1 MTIAPN
7 SPNRCERV
15 VGDQQ
20 CLSERMDGSK
30 YCPYHTT
37 TARNTKDKL
46 RAYMLTNN
54 LLSEPADRHVAAEEL
69 KSLREEI
76 ASLRGMCERRLNL
89 LQNDA
94 ELVATMPAIQSAF
107 VVIEKLVTS
116 CHNMEVK
123 LGKLIGKA
131 ALLTLAQKL
140 VGVISEALKDVPNRN
155 EIVDKLSD
163 QIVELILQAE
173 NEDGK

>member
-1 MTIAPN
+1 MTIEPID
-7 SPNRCERV
+7 RCERV
-15 VGDQQ
+15 VGDRQ
-20 CLSERMDGSK
+20 CESAKMEGSK
-30 YCPYHTT
+30 YCPYHTASART
-37 TARNTKDKL
+37 TGQKL
-46 RAYMLTNN
+46 RAYMLTNH
-54 LLSEPADRHVAAEEL
+54 LLGETADRHCAAEEL

-76 ASLRGMCERRLNL
+76 AILRGMCERRLNL

-94 ELVATMPAIQSAF
+94 ELIATMPAIQSAF

-131 ALLTLAQKL
+131 ALLTLAQKM
-140 VGVISEALKDVPNRN
+140 VVVISEALQDVPGRN

-163 QIVELILQAE
+163 QLIELILQAE